1 MRKTSRYLASLVA
14 DGSGT
19 MVVEFALVAPVM
31 ALLLIGTVEVGFIVA
46 RQHELQSAAS
56 EVEAIVMA
64 TNQGAETDP
73 DELEEILMESVNLT
87 GEDVSIVRKYRC
99 GISSELVN
107 SSSSCFEGD
116 VVSSYLEIA
125 ISDTRLPIWST
136 FGIGQEI
143 RYSVERTVQI
153 S

>member
-1 MRKTSRYLASLVA
+1 MRKTIRSLASIAA

-19 MVVEFALVAPVM
+19 MVVEFALVAPIM
-31 ALLLIGTVEVGFIVA
+31 ALLLIGTVEAGFIVA

-73 DELEEILMESVNLT
+73 NELEEILMESVNLSA
-87 GEDVSIVRKYRC
+87 GDVSIVRKFRC

-107 SSSSCFEGD
+107 NSSTCFEDD
-116 VVSSYLEIA
+116 VVSSYLA
-125 ISDTRLPIWST
+125 ISITDTREPIWT
-136 FGIGQEI
+136 AFGIGEEI
-143 RYSVERTVQI
+143 RYSVERRVQI